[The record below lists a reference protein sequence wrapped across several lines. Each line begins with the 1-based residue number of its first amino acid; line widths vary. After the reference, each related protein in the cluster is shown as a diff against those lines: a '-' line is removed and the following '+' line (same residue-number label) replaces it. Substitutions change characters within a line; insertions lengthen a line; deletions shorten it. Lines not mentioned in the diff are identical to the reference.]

1 LTAAIPS
8 IDVSRFL
15 CEFYVEVRIV
25 VLLCFHMHTPYTIT
39 AVLQPI
45 GDLDKGK
52 KYPVTITKEVEDEV
66 GNKMDYLT
74 FRKEL

>member
-1 LTAAIPS
+1 MLADFCVSS
-8 IDVSRFL
+8 I
-15 CEFYVEVRIV
+15 EVRIV
-25 VLLCFHMHTPYTIT
+25 VLLCFHMHKHTPYTIT

-52 KYPVTITKEVEDEV
+52 KYPVIITKEVKDEV
-66 GNKMDYLT
+66 GNKTDYLT

>member
-1 LTAAIPS
+1 
-8 IDVSRFL
+8 
-15 CEFYVEVRIV
+15 
-25 VLLCFHMHTPYTIT
+25 MHTPYTIT